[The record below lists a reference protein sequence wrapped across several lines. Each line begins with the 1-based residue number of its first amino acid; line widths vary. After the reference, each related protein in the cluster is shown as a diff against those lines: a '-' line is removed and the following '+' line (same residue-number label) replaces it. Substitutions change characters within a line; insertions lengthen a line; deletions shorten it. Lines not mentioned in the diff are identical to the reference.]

1 MENHKTFIY
10 KSYSE
15 TCPASPQFRNSPS
28 LTIPPQTPSRAGKV
42 FYSHKPNQPETLANS
57 LKPLSNSKTA
67 KDSFSIM
74 SSISCMKNDY
84 LIIEPLRAKP
94 CSPPYNSGR

>member
-1 MENHKTFIY
+1 MPSFPTVQEL
-10 KSYSE
+10 S
-15 TCPASPQFRNSPS
+15 S
-28 LTIPPQTPSRAGKV
+28 LTIPPQTPSRAGEV

-84 LIIEPLRAKP
+84 LIKEPLRAKP